1 MEGSGMKVRNEFK
14 AGIFVF
20 AGLFLIGALI
30 LIMGRERQ
38 IFAKQSEFHAYF
50 KDVKGLSVGAPIRLG
65 GIPIGRVADVTFDR
79 THKEYKVHVTLLI
92 NDRYLDQVKT
102 DSTVMID
109 TQGLLGDRYVSLTPG
124 NVEEVA
130 QTGTRLPAAE
140 ITDFTQILNRAQAAV
155 DNTSQITERINK
167 SLEGLSPDTFRDIAS
182 ASRSIADIATA
193 VKTENGFVHR
203 LIYNETDGKKLMGSV
218 TSAGQDVAE
227 VLKEIRAGK
236 GLLHALIYS
245 DAGEKT
251 VGELYETSQN
261 VSTASQNLSL
271 LLKEAREGKG
281 LLHDL
286 IYTPVQPGTVS
297 TKVQEILTSLAKA
310 AENFKVTSD
319 ALAHGTGTLGAL
331 LVDPKLYDNL
341 VEVTDGAKRSF
352 LLRQAVRSS
361 LNQ

>member
-1 MEGSGMKVRNEFK
+1 MKLRNELK
-14 AGIFVF
+14 AGVFVF
-20 AGLFLIGALI
+20 SSLFFIAGLI

-50 KDVKGLSVGAPIRLG
+50 KDVKGLSIGAPVRLG
-65 GIPIGRVADVTFDR
+65 GIPIGRVAEVNFDK
-79 THKEYKVHVTLLI
+79 TYKDFKVHVTLLI
-92 NDRYLDQVKT
+92 NDKFLDQVKP

-109 TQGLLGDRYVSLTPG
+109 TQGLLGDRYLSLTPG
-124 NVEEVA
+124 TIEESA
-130 QTGTRLPAAE
+130 PQGSRLASAE
-140 ITDFTQILNRAQAAV
+140 IADLGQILVRAQAAV

-193 VKTENGFVHR
+193 VKTENGFAHR
-203 LIYNETDGKKLMGSV
+203 LIYNEADGKKLMNSV
-218 TSAGQDVAE
+218 TAASQDIAAVINE
-227 VLKEIRAGK
+227 MRNGK
-236 GLLHALIYS
+236 GFLHALIYS
-245 DAGEKT
+245 ETGERT
-251 VGELYETSQN
+251 VSEMYETSHN
-261 VSTASQNLSL
+261 VSLASQNFAM

-286 IYTPVQPGTVS
+286 IYTPVEAGSVS
-297 TKVQEILTSLAKA
+297 AKVQEILTSLAKA
-310 AENFKVTSD
+310 AENFKTTTD

>member
-1 MEGSGMKVRNEFK
+1 MEGSGMKIRNELK
-14 AGIFVF
+14 AGVFVF
-20 AGLFLIGALI
+20 GSLFLIAALI

-38 IFAKQSEFHAYF
+38 IFAKQSEYHAYF
-50 KDVKGLSVGAPIRLG
+50 KDVKGLSVGAPVRLG
-65 GIPIGRVADVTFDR
+65 GIPIGRVAEVAFDR
-79 THKEYKVHVTLLI
+79 TFRDYKVHVTLLI
-92 NDRYLDQVKT
+92 NDKYLDQVKT

-124 NVEEVA
+124 SVDDSA
-130 QTGTRLPAAE
+130 PTGSRLPSAE
-140 ITDFTQILNRAQAAV
+140 ISDFGQILQRAQAAV
-155 DNTSQITERINK
+155 DNTSQITERLNK

-203 LIYNETDGKKLMGSV
+203 LIYNEQDGKKLMNSV
-218 TSAGQDVAE
+218 TSASQDIAGVIDE
-227 VLKEIRAGK
+227 MRNGK
-236 GLLHALIYS
+236 GFLHALIYS
-245 DAGEKT
+245 DTGERT
-251 VGELYETSQN
+251 VSEMYDTAKN
-261 VSTASQNLSL
+261 VSAASQNLAL
-271 LLKEAREGKG
+271 LLKEAREGTG

-286 IYTPVQPGTVS
+286 IYTPVEAGSVS
-297 TKVQEILTSLAKA
+297 RQIQEILASLAKA

-361 LNQ
+361 LNP

>member
-1 MEGSGMKVRNEFK
+1 MKLRNELK
-14 AGIFVF
+14 AGIFVLSSLF
-20 AGLFLIGALI
+20 IIAGLI

-50 KDVKGLSVGAPIRLG
+50 KDVKGLSIGAPVRLG
-65 GIPIGRVADVTFDR
+65 GIPIGRVAEVSFDK
-79 THKEYKVHVTLLI
+79 TYKDFKVHVTLLI
-92 NDRYLDQVKT
+92 NDQYLDQVKP

-109 TQGLLGDRYVSLTPG
+109 TQGLLGDRYISLTPG
-124 NVEEVA
+124 TVEESAPQGSRLASAEIADLGQILVRA
-130 QTGTRLPAAE
+130 QT
-140 ITDFTQILNRAQAAV
+140 AV
-155 DNTSQITERINK
+155 DNTSQITERLNK

-193 VKTENGFVHR
+193 VKTENGFAHR
-203 LIYNETDGKKLMGSV
+203 LIYNEADGKKLMNSV
-218 TSAGQDVAE
+218 TTASQDIAAVINE
-227 VLKEIRAGK
+227 MRNGK
-236 GLLHALIYS
+236 GFLHALVYS
-245 DAGEKT
+245 ETGERT
-251 VGELYETSQN
+251 VAEMYETSHN
-261 VSTASQNLSL
+261 VSMASENLAL
-271 LLKEAREGKG
+271 LLNEAREGKG

-286 IYTPVQPGTVS
+286 IYTPVDAGSVS
-297 TKVQEILTSLAKA
+297 NKIQEILTSMAKA
-310 AENFKVTSD
+310 AENFKTTTD